1 VVDPIISCFVRG
13 LDPCEA
19 CQDGLPALCR
29 HAADGSL
36 SPGMLI
42 GYCRDL
48 PGGWSEAMLAHASQ
62 LHLVPD
68 GVSDEAAVLVEPLA
82 CSLHAVLAARPAPGE
97 KVLVVGGG
105 TIGLGVLVGLRLMDP
120 EADVTV
126 VVRHAVQARLAEQLG
141 ASRFVFDRG
150 GGGPQRAAVE
160 VTGARPH
167 RPIVGDEVLTGGFDL
182 VFDGVGSRSSVDA
195 SLRVV
200 APRGR
205 LVLLG
210 TAGELAHLDLTLA
223 WARELR
229 VIGSYVY
236 GREASLPG
244 APHTFDF
251 LIERLAQPGAP
262 AVAELVT
269 HRFGL
274 DHWRQA
280 MAVATGRGRH
290 ASVKVVFDHATA
302 YAGGD

>member
-1 VVDPIISCFVRG
+1 
-13 LDPCEA
+13 
-19 CQDGLPALCR
+19 
-29 HAADGSL
+29 
-36 SPGMLI
+36 
-42 GYCRDL
+42 
-48 PGGWSEAMLAHASQ
+48 
-62 LHLVPD
+62 
-68 GVSDEAAVLVEPLA
+68 
-82 CSLHAVLAARPAPGE
+82 
-97 KVLVVGGG
+97 
-105 TIGLGVLVGLRLMDP
+105 
-120 EADVTV
+120 
-126 VVRHAVQARLAEQLG
+126 
-141 ASRFVFDRG
+141 
-150 GGGPQRAAVE
+150 VE
-160 VTGARPH
+160 VAGARPH
-167 RPIVGDEVLTGGFDL
+167 RPIVGDEVFTGGFDL

-229 VIGSYVY
+229 LIGSYVY

-244 APHTFDF
+244 APHTFDLLLGRF
-251 LIERLAQPGAP
+251 AQPAAP

-280 MAVATGRGRH
+280 LAVATGRGRH

-302 YAGGD
+302 YAGRD

>member
-1 VVDPIISCFVRG
+1 MDPVISCFVRA

-19 CQDGLPALCR
+19 CRDGLPALCR

-48 PGGWSEAMLAHASQ
+48 PGAWSEAMLAHASQ
-62 LHLVPD
+62 LHSVPD
-68 GVSDEAAVLVEPLA
+68 SVPDDAAVLVEPLA
-82 CSLHAVLAARPAPGE
+82 CSLHAVLAARPATGE

-105 TIGLGVLVGLRLMDP
+105 TIGLGVVVGLRLMDP
-120 EADVTV
+120 DADVTA
-126 VVRHAVQARLAEQLG
+126 VVRHPGQAALATRLG
-141 ASRFVFDRG
+141 ATRVVLDRG
-150 GGGPQRAAVE
+150 SEGPQRAAVE
-160 VTGARPH
+160 VTGARRH
-167 RPIVGDEVLTGGFDL
+167 RPIVGRDVLTGGFDL
-182 VFDGVGSRSSVDA
+182 VFDGVGSRRSVDA
-195 SLRVV
+195 SLRAV

-210 TAGELAHLDLTLA
+210 TAGELDHLDLTLA

-236 GREASLPG
+236 GREGSLPG
-244 APHTFDF
+244 SPHTFDY
-251 LIERLAQPGAP
+251 LLDRLAGPDAP
-262 AVAELVT
+262 PVAELVT

-274 DHWRQA
+274 DRWREA
-280 MAVATGRGRH
+280 MAVATSRAKH
-290 ASVKVVFDHATA
+290 ASVKVVFDHASA